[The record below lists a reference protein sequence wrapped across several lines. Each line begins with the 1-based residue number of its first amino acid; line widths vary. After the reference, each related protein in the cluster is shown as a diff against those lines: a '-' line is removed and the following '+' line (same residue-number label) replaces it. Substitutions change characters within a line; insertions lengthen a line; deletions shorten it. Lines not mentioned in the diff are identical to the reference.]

1 MYLIMNNV
9 EMEEV
14 QPDTEKQEE
23 EKHIVIPLRWDDFN
37 VKPDILR
44 GIYAYG
50 LENPSEIQ
58 KKAIPSILLGKDV
71 IGQAQSGSGKT
82 ATFTIGLLEKIDVSV
97 QKTQAMIIAPTHELV
112 KQISD
117 VINKIGSFLPG
128 LCVKVIVGGTSVMEE
143 VRDIQKNVPHVIVG
157 CTGRIYDLLK
167 RNAIKPDHIKMF
179 ILDEA
184 DEMLSRGF
192 KDQIYDIF
200 QYLNTNVQV
209 CLFSAS
215 IPKEMFDITDK
226 FMQNPI
232 TITVKASELNLECI
246 NQYYIALQHDDAKFN
261 MLKTLF
267 EKITVSQCI
276 IFVNSVSR
284 VVDLYN
290 AMIADGFSICCLHSE
305 MSKMDREKTM
315 TDFRR
320 GEYRL
325 LISSNLS
332 ARGIDVQQVGTVVN
346 FDIPKCPHTYLHRI
360 GRSGRWGRK
369 GEAINFI
376 TRQDIRYLRE
386 IESFYSSN
394 IQEYPK

>member
-1 MYLIMNNV
+1 MND
-9 EMEEV
+9 MEV
-14 QPDTEKQEE
+14 QTEAELQTQTEVVE
-23 EKHIVIPLRWDDFN
+23 IPNIIPARWDDFN
-37 VKPDILR
+37 VKPNILR

-82 ATFTIGLLEKIDVSV
+82 ATFTIGLLEKIDVSI

-117 VINKIGSFLPG
+117 VINQIGSFLPG

-143 VRDIQKNVPHVIVG
+143 VRDIQNNVPHVIVG

-167 RNAIKPDHIKMF
+167 RNAIKPDHIQMF
-179 ILDEA
+179 VLDEA

-215 IPKEMFDITDK
+215 IPKEMFDITNK
-226 FMQNPI
+226 FMQNPVTI
-232 TITVKASELNLECI
+232 TIKASELNLECI
-246 NQYYIALQHDDAKFN
+246 NQYYIALQHDDAKFT

-305 MSKMDREKTM
+305 MSKTDREKTM

>member
-1 MYLIMNNV
+1 MNNV